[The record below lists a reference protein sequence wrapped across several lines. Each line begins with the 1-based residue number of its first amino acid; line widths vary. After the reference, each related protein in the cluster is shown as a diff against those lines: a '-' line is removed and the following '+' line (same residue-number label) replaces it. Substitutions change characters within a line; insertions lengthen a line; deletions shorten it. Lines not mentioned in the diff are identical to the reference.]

1 MESIFYYI
9 TPFSQD
15 IVYIIESYIELTEKQ
30 RIQSI
35 QHLVSKELYLLY
47 PIVERITIIRI
58 DNYFRWIIRNDS
70 SFLFNMALDKIITR
84 NKKNIKYKNKI
95 FKKYID
101 YIKFLINSYNSGKC
115 KTILT
120 NVKLT

>member
-15 IVYIIESYIELTEKQ
+15 IVCIIESYIELSEKN

-35 QHLVSKELYLLY
+35 QHLVTKELYLLY
-47 PIVERITIIRI
+47 PVVERISINRL
-58 DNYFRWIIRNDS
+58 DNYIRWIIRNDS
-70 SFLFNMALDKIITR
+70 RFLFNLVLYKIINR
-84 NKKNIKYKNKI
+84 QKKNIKYKNRI
-95 FKKYID
+95 FKTYID

-120 NVKLT
+120 IVKLT

>member
-15 IVYIIESYIELTEKQ
+15 IVCIIESYIELSEKN

-35 QHLVSKELYLLY
+35 QHLVTKELYLLY
-47 PIVERITIIRI
+47 PVVERISINRL
-58 DNYFRWIIRNDS
+58 DNYIRWIIRNDS
-70 SFLFNMALDKIITR
+70 RFLFNLVLYKIINR
-84 NKKNIKYKNKI
+84 HQKNIKYKNRI
-95 FKKYID
+95 FKTYID

>member
-1 MESIFYYI
+1 MNSIFYYI

-15 IVYIIESYIELTEKQ
+15 IVYIIESYIELSEKY
-30 RIQSI
+30 RIESI
-35 QHLVSKELYLLY
+35 QHLVSKRIYLLY
-47 PIVERITIIRI
+47 PIVERISINRI
-58 DNYFRWIIRNDS
+58 DNYIRWIIRNDS
-70 SFLFNMALDKIITR
+70 VFLFNLALNKII
-84 NKKNIKYKNKI
+84 NKRQKNIKYKNKI

-101 YIKFLINSYNSGKC
+101 YIRFLINSYNSGKC

>member
-47 PIVERITIIRI
+47 PIVERITINRI

-70 SFLFNMALDKIITR
+70 NFLFNLALDKIINR
-84 NKKNIKYKNKI
+84 HKKNIKYKNKI